1 MGKFRKL
8 VEDILEKSNYHN
20 EFMKNTK
27 DYDYLGYHGSNE
39 IINKF
44 TEPKARMNTWGIG
57 IYFTN
62 QYEEAKKHGEHVAKC
77 MLKIKNPLV
86 LKDSWFDND
95 DLLHSIGIQKL
106 YHLGSEDSQE
116 KIVKAGYDGIIVNN
130 VDGHKNLKYYIVF
143 SPEQIYVLSS
153 DFHDNMTE

>member
-8 VEDILEKSNYHN
+8 VENILMKSSYPDKFMEDIQ
-20 EFMKNTK
+20 
-27 DYDYLGYHGSNE
+27 DYDYLGYHGSN
-39 IINKF
+39 IIIDKF
-44 TEPKARMNTWGIG
+44 TEPKSKMNTWGIG

-116 KIVKAGYDGIIVNN
+116 KIIKAGYDGIIVNN
-130 VDGHKNLKYYIVF
+130 VDGNRNLKYYVVF
-143 SPEQIYVLSS
+143 SPEQIHILSS
-153 DFHDNMTE
+153 DFHDAMTE